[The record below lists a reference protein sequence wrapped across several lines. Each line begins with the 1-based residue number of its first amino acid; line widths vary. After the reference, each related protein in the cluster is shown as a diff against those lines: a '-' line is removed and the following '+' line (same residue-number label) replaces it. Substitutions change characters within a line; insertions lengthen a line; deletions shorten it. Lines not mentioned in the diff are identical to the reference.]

1 MARWHTLL
9 EERWFPALIFVV
21 ICLGGAS
28 VQIGRADMVL
38 AVVGWCLCALFIL
51 LHLIDRRRMAAGGWL
66 ALAPF
71 LVILLLAALQILTPS
86 IWASEWHRLAN
97 DVRQS
102 IGLPV
107 PHPTASLDASSTARV
122 LSSIGMPLAMLL
134 GALGCSVRE
143 RRFALLAVALAACGS
158 AIAALVGLAPLGAA
172 GDPRG
177 GLLANPNHQGLLM
190 ALGLLAGAGWLARL
204 RSPTDPKKWALL
216 GAIACIT
223 AVGCVRAGSLAGALF
238 YTIALVAAQW
248 WIPKPRFERVLRRSA
263 IGRNRRVAL
272 FAIPAVL
279 LAMAAVAAALW
290 GAGTATGSPIAG
302 GRLAAYAEMIGWAPN
317 VGGLGSGLGTFAD
330 VAAVQLPL
338 NLVDDVYLNH
348 AHSEPLQILVESGW
362 LGLLGLALW
371 LATAGWAI
379 AHRLLRQR
387 PGTRAPLALATLM
400 LGVVAAHS
408 LIDYPV
414 RTLSIA
420 AIAAVAL
427 AFALVRPD
435 RSRGRLDVWLG
446 IPLMLLCCWTA
457 SLAYRSLGAEA
468 AFQRGDLNE
477 ALRLDPHHAR
487 ALVQRAAEKIR
498 SAPEIMLTRREAL
511 PTARRAVAAAPLH
524 PSAFYLALETI
535 GPGTTEAQWDTLARL
550 GLRERASLLERALR
564 AVDSGRSDEGA
575 RALSAL
581 FRLRDERAEAVAAAL
596 VLQANDPT
604 FMRRL
609 VNETPR
615 DRLLVSS
622 LPVPSPM
629 RDFEVLG
636 FAQLLSILAEGG
648 DVPPRIVAPF
658 LGQLHRQQLFDDA
671 AVVYTNVYPERA
683 PFDLSPYPGGID
695 AIGATPFDWSA
706 GDPDLVKLRPSLQAK
721 NRLFVALSP
730 NDEPVSIGRF
740 IPRLTPFDAIELE
753 FMSNRGGG
761 EVSVSI
767 GCAGQRIEA
776 TETVPAKGSRSLRLE
791 IPEGARS
798 CLSQSLQIRFSAND
812 AARRWEIETVLR

>member
-1 MARWHTLL
+1 MIRWRTLL
-9 EERWFPALIFVV
+9 EERWFPALLFVV

-28 VQIGRADMVL
+28 VGTGRANMVL
-38 AVVGWCLCALFIL
+38 AVAGWCFCALFIG
-51 LHLIDRRRMAAGGWL
+51 LHLVDRRRMARGGWL
-66 ALAPF
+66 AMAPF
-71 LVILLLAALQILTPS
+71 ALILLLAALQLLTPS
-86 IWASEWHRLAN
+86 IWASDWHRLAN

-102 IGLPV
+102 IGLPA

-122 LSSIGMPLAMLL
+122 LSSIGMPLAVLL

-143 RRFALLAVALAACGS
+143 RRFALLAVALAACAS
-158 AIAALVGLAPLGAA
+158 AIAALAGLSALGPA

-190 ALGLLAGAGWLARL
+190 ALGLLAGAGWVSRR
-204 RSPTDPKKWALL
+204 RSPTEPKKWAVL
-216 GAIACIT
+216 GAIAIVT
-223 AVGCVRAGSLAGALF
+223 GVGCVRAGSLAGALF
-238 YTIALVAAQW
+238 YIISLAAALW
-248 WIPKPRFERVLRRSA
+248 LMPKPRFEGASRRGL

-272 FAIPAVL
+272 YAVPAAL
-279 LAMAAVAAALW
+279 LAFGVVAAVIW
-290 GAGTATGSPIAG
+290 GAGSAPGSPIAG
-302 GRLAAYAEMIGWAPN
+302 GRLAAYGEIIRWAPG

-330 VAAVQLPL
+330 AAAVQLPL
-338 NLVDDVYLNH
+338 DLVDDVYLNH
-348 AHSEPLQILVESGW
+348 AHNEPLQILVESGW
-362 LGLLGLALW
+362 LGLLCLTLW
-371 LATAGWAI
+371 LATAAWAI
-379 AHRLLRQR
+379 ARRLLRQR
-387 PGTRAPLALATLM
+387 ADARVPLSLVTLM
-400 LGVVAAHS
+400 LAVVAAHS
-408 LIDYPV
+408 LLDYPV

-435 RSRGRLDVWLG
+435 RPGGRPNAWIG
-446 IPLMLLCCWTA
+446 IPLILLCCWTA
-457 SLAYRSLGAEA
+457 SLAHRALGAEA
-468 AFQRGDLNE
+468 AYQRGDLNE
-477 ALRLDPHHAR
+477 ALRLDPHHSR

-498 SAPEIMLTRREAL
+498 SGPEIMLTRQEAL

-524 PSAFYLALETI
+524 PPAFYLALETI
-535 GPGTTEAQWDTLARL
+535 GPGTTEAQWETLARL

-564 AVDSGRSDEGA
+564 AVDSRRSDEGA

-596 VLQANDPT
+596 ALQANDPT

-622 LPVPSPM
+622 LPVPNPL

-636 FAQLLSILAEGG
+636 FARLLSILAEGG

-658 LGQLHRQQLFDDA
+658 LHQLHRQQLFDDA
-671 AVVYTNVYPERA
+671 AVTYTSVYPERA

-695 AIGATPFDWSA
+695 AIGATPFDWTASDA
-706 GDPDLVKLRPSLQAK
+706 DLVKLRPSMQSET
-721 NRLFVALSP
+721 RLFVAISP

-740 IPRLTPFDAIELE
+740 VPRLTPFDVVELG
-753 FMSNRGGG
+753 FTSSRGGG
-761 EVSVSI
+761 EVSVSV
-767 GCAGQRIEA
+767 GCGEQRIEA
-776 TETVPAKGSRSLRLE
+776 TDTVPANGSRTLRLK

-812 AARRWEIETVLR
+812 VPRRWEIEARLR